1 MMMLLW
7 CNKDVSI
14 VGSFW
19 LGIGRRYWCH
29 LLIKQEL
36 IFIFTEQYQTLNG
49 EEINMDYLVL
59 SMSWPTLWKSCSNWQ
74 QSNIIFHMLHVFN
87 FYFLMHNHLK
97 MIKETLYANS
107 YKEMD
112 FGDSGVACQWHGRQR
127 EVVRHSQS
135 NHSLTLTP
143 LPLGSNWTNFKI
155 PLFPA
160 RLKLY
165 PLSLPVSNYYFL
177 PLGLNYTPFLYQCQA
192 MYPLSLPV

>member
-7 CNKDVSI
+7 CNKDVGI
-14 VGSFW
+14 LGSFW

-59 SMSWPTLWKSCSNWQ
+59 SVSWPTLWKSCSNWQ

-112 FGDSGVACQWHGRQR
+112 FGDSGVACQWHGCQR

-143 LPLGSNWTNFKI
+143 LPLGSNCTTSPASVK
-155 PLFPA
+155 LTTFP
-160 RLKLY
+160 
-165 PLSLPVSNYYFL
+165 
-177 PLGLNYTPFLYQCQA
+177 
-192 MYPLSLPV
+192 